1 MQITASNPNNWVKSW
16 PANLLPLQKPA
27 QAMVKPLVKLPMN
40 FLNFKAPNT
49 WGELGNFIR
58 NNYYSWFNWAT
69 VILHTMGSMMPFMSI
84 VPKNVSKS
92 FKKFAENFSRFGI
105 PLVKLHTAIEAAMGK
120 RLFESI
126 ARLAPTLI
134 IPILPFF
141 NFQLAYGL
149 SSGVNVVLEHLN
161 PIIGDLSKNDSIS
174 TNNQKVIDGFKTMVK
189 TILDPQ
195 SAPKD
200 RSKFALAL
208 GGAGFM
214 LAGAIPALLFAR
226 NSLNSPLAK
235 IFGSIRSIGGLL
247 GDMSIILFSTKESA
261 EDRRKE
267 KMVGS
272 FFLIP
277 SIMDFAQRF
286 IDQGKDANEVFN
298 HAKTALNTIAEVI
311 WSSFSTDRNLKQEQ
325 EEDKAIV
332 AKPQLANIEHALH
345 EPLELQIAA

>member
-1 MQITASNPNNWVKSW
+1 
-16 PANLLPLQKPA
+16 
-27 QAMVKPLVKLPMN
+27 
-40 FLNFKAPNT
+40 
-49 WGELGNFIR
+49 
-58 NNYYSWFNWAT
+58 
-69 VILHTMGSMMPFMSI
+69 
-84 VPKNVSKS
+84 
-92 FKKFAENFSRFGI
+92 
-105 PLVKLHTAIEAAMGK
+105 
-120 RLFESI
+120 
-126 ARLAPTLI
+126 
-134 IPILPFF
+134 
-141 NFQLAYGL
+141 
-149 SSGVNVVLEHLN
+149 
-161 PIIGDLSKNDSIS
+161 
-174 TNNQKVIDGFKTMVK
+174 
-189 TILDPQ
+189 
-195 SAPKD
+195 
-200 RSKFALAL
+200 
-208 GGAGFM
+208 M